1 MGKLILVRQTDS
13 RQCFLT
19 TQARRLS
26 VDKVREEKKT
36 SLGNQASRFARML
49 KRKSDEIAQ
58 QKAKETCY
66 NPSVLER
73 AWELRTGDYINIKA
87 EIVQEFGSDVFE
99 DHKSV
104 IKGLLQFLNISE
116 MCGAE
121 LVRCVVFERGVR
133 EYYSLNVMFQLRRK
147 NITHIAHSYPQEN
160 HSNTYDE
167 NSNTNARTQVQ
178 TSSDSRRK
186 RGESIPWFMG
196 SDSSSLDYNA
206 SLTKAQSK
214 DNRFLKPESRMP
226 SVLQRRNSIRRSIWL
241 DHGLVTTRSSSG
253 KGFRNLMSDISWD
266 ELQSVKGGDRY
277 ITKPLSKSAISSKD
291 DDDDGI
297 QIVQEEDEEEEENE
311 IITLGSGF
319 NGSTF
324 LYRSRENNRL
334 FAVKTIDMIGT
345 DNRNQVTRELATLVQ
360 RRSSVTMI
368 QKKEL
373 SDMRCIVRS

>member
-26 VDKVREEKKT
+26 VNKVRKEKKT

-121 LVRCVVFERGVR
+121 LVRGVVFERGVR
-133 EYYSLNVMFQLRRK
+133 EYYSLNVMFQLRQK
-147 NITHIAHSYPQEN
+147 NITLIALTHTARKSLEKNQS
-160 HSNTYDE
+160 SNTM
-167 NSNTNARTQVQ
+167 T
-178 TSSDSRRK
+178 
-186 RGESIPWFMG
+186 
-196 SDSSSLDYNA
+196 
-206 SLTKAQSK
+206 
-214 DNRFLKPESRMP
+214 
-226 SVLQRRNSIRRSIWL
+226 
-241 DHGLVTTRSSSG
+241 
-253 KGFRNLMSDISWD
+253 
-266 ELQSVKGGDRY
+266 
-277 ITKPLSKSAISSKD
+277 
-291 DDDDGI
+291 
-297 QIVQEEDEEEEENE
+297 
-311 IITLGSGF
+311 
-319 NGSTF
+319 
-324 LYRSRENNRL
+324 
-334 FAVKTIDMIGT
+334 
-345 DNRNQVTRELATLVQ
+345 
-360 RRSSVTMI
+360 
-368 QKKEL
+368 
-373 SDMRCIVRS
+373 

>member
-26 VDKVREEKKT
+26 VNKVKKEKKT

-121 LVRCVVFERGVR
+121 LVRGVVVFERGVR
-133 EYYSLNVMFQLRRK
+133 EYCSLNVMFQLRHK
-147 NITHIAHSYPQEN
+147 NITHIAHSYRKKI
-160 HSNTYDE
+160 T
-167 NSNTNARTQVQ
+167 RITQ
-178 TSSDSRRK
+178 
-186 RGESIPWFMG
+186 
-196 SDSSSLDYNA
+196 
-206 SLTKAQSK
+206 
-214 DNRFLKPESRMP
+214 
-226 SVLQRRNSIRRSIWL
+226 IRL
-241 DHGLVTTRSSSG
+241 
-253 KGFRNLMSDISWD
+253 
-266 ELQSVKGGDRY
+266 
-277 ITKPLSKSAISSKD
+277 
-291 DDDDGI
+291 
-297 QIVQEEDEEEEENE
+297 
-311 IITLGSGF
+311 
-319 NGSTF
+319 
-324 LYRSRENNRL
+324 
-334 FAVKTIDMIGT
+334 
-345 DNRNQVTRELATLVQ
+345 
-360 RRSSVTMI
+360 
-368 QKKEL
+368 
-373 SDMRCIVRS
+373 